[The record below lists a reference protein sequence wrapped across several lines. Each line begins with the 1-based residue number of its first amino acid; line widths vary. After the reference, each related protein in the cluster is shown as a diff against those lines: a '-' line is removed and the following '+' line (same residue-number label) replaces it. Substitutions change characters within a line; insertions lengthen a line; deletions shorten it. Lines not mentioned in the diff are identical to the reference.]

1 MKKYKNG
8 AELFADAR
16 RSLLGNLSVA
26 VWSFLL
32 YTSITLLLNQIGS
45 SFSFRSSSLSLLTN
59 LTAGL
64 ITSVFASMLGVGL
77 SSVFLNLQ
85 YGQPASVRDLLLPF
99 LENADRTV
107 RIRFFV
113 TTGEYVS
120 LLPLQF
126 LLYYISADE
135 ILKNIPLVLGMS
147 LLCFIA
153 FTYWVTTYAMVNYL
167 LLDFPDRHPGMI
179 LAASRKM
186 MQGNRIRFI
195 LLILRLIPLHLLGIF
210 SFGLANIWIG
220 CCQHACT
227 AAFYKDLM
235 TPRSK
240 AAAKQA

>member
-16 RSLLGNLSVA
+16 LSLLGNLSVA

-32 YTSITLLLNQIGS
+32 YFSITLLLNQIGF
-45 SFSFRSSSLSLLTN
+45 SFSFHNSALTLLVN

-85 YGQPASVRDLLLPF
+85 YGQPASVRDLFLPF
-99 LENADRTV
+99 LDNADRTV

-113 TTGEYVS
+113 TAGEYIS

-126 LLYYISADE
+126 LLYFISADE
-135 ILKNIPLVLGMS
+135 ILQNIPLVLGMS

-167 LLDFPDRHPGMI
+167 LLDFPDRHPAMI
-179 LAASRKM
+179 LAASRRM
-186 MQGNRIRFI
+186 MQGNRIRYI
-195 LLILRLIPLHLLGIF
+195 LLILRLLPLHLLGF
-210 SFGLANIWIG
+210 LSLGLANIWVG

-227 AAFYKDLM
+227 AAFYKDMM

-240 AAAKQA
+240 AAARQA